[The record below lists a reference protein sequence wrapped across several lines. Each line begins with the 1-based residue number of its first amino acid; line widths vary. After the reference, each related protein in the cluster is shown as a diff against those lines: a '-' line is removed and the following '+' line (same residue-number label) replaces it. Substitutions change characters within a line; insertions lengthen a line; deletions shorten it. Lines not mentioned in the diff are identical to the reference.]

1 MGYLAAGYALTWS
14 VLIWYVWRVGRRYGR
29 ARRALAEE
37 RRNGPDPRPP
47 DEQQD
52 EQAGAA

>member
-47 DEQQD
+47 DEQD